1 MANVF
6 KELQKL
12 MKDLENSKKR
22 LSSDEDKTHIV
33 SQLNLVYEIGKYI
46 GSYEWK
52 GDLKEKMTTY
62 LEYNC
67 SIKVLCD
74 KYGMTVNA
82 TDACIHRASKTI
94 WGKIG
99 QSTLSLIRAGAV
111 EDARDLFY
119 FRSGKYRI
127 HDFVLTEVFEKLPKQ
142 GKYITLNVD
151 ECLNEL
157 YFLHIY
163 SKNGLERAMQKVDK
177 VKLAYLI
184 YILEEDSPK
193 LAKYRPLIKEL
204 LTDKGYNEIKEHIK
218 KLSE

>member
-12 MKDLENSKKR
+12 MKELEDTKKK
-22 LSSDEDKTHIV
+22 LSSNEDKTLITAK
-33 SQLNLVYEIGKYI
+33 LDLVYEIGKYI
-46 GSYEWK
+46 GKYEWK
-52 GDLKEKMTTY
+52 GDLKDKISTY
-62 LEYNC
+62 LKYNC

-74 KYGMTVNA
+74 KYEMTVNA
-82 TDACIHRASKTI
+82 AELCIHRANKTI

-119 FRSGKYRI
+119 FRSGKYKI
-127 HDFVLTEVFEKLPKQ
+127 EDFMLKEVAESLPKQ
-142 GKYITLNVD
+142 GKYMTLNVN

-157 YFLHIY
+157 YFLHVY
-163 SKNGLERAMQKVDK
+163 SKNGFERAFNKIDK
-177 VKLAYLI
+177 FKLSYLT

-193 LAKYRPLIKEL
+193 LAKYRPLIKDL
-204 LTDKGYNEIKEHIK
+204 LTDKGYNEIKEHIN